1 MSPVLNILTYFAS
14 AFYNFQYM
22 LEVRPPDKNACLHFS
37 VFLNQNIL
45 SSVLKGRTLSL
56 RSFFTET
63 VLLSSQ
69 PTHIFILMG
78 KKCNTLFYTQTFCLS
93 GPIIS

>member
-37 VFLNQNIL
+37 VF
-45 SSVLKGRTLSL
+45 
-56 RSFFTET
+56 
-63 VLLSSQ
+63 SQ
-69 PTHIFILMG
+69 PKHFVVSTQR
-78 KKCNTLFYTQTFCLS
+78 KNTLIEIVFH
-93 GPIIS
+93 